1 MANQPDFEDAPEVL
15 AETENYAV
23 VLSENEEGERIYN
36 VDLDSVTLHLFLEEW
51 TELVELI
58 RDATR
63 Q

>member
-1 MANQPDFEDAPEVL
+1 MANDPGFDDAPEVL

-36 VDLDSVTLHLFLEEW
+36 VDLDSVTLHLFHEEW

-63 Q
+63 E